1 MTTEK
6 LYYQNMYLARCEAV
20 ITAVREDGI
29 ITDRTVAFAEG
40 GGQIGDIGQ
49 IIKDNI
55 KIPFF
60 DTIKGIGT
68 PLVIQDFPLI
78 QINTPIIHKISPND
92 ADKFLIGDKVAIEI
106 DILHRIKTT
115 IHHSAIHLA
124 LMAAKK
130 YRPDITEY
138 IKGCSITTD
147 SARLDFASQDRF
159 SDIDMEN
166 INVEV
171 MRMIDANMPIETF
184 KHNGI
189 EDAWDWKCG
198 DFVIP
203 CGGTHADK
211 TSQIGKVTV
220 KRKTKGKGIER
231 MIVVVADQS
240 LHVRDYTF

>member
-1 MTTEK
+1 MITEK
-6 LYYQNMYLARCEAV
+6 LYYQNMYLANCEAV
-20 ITAVREDGI
+20 VTAVRENGI
-29 ITDRTVAFAEG
+29 ITDRTVAFPEG
-40 GGQIGDIGQ
+40 GGQIGDMGVV
-49 IIKDNI
+49 IKNGI

-60 DTIKGIGT
+60 DTLKGIGT

-78 QINTPIIHKISPND
+78 QINTPVIHKMNPQD
-92 ADKFLIGDKVAIEI
+92 ANKFFAGDKVVIEI

-130 YRPDITEY
+130 YRPDIVEY

-166 INVEV
+166 INTEV
-171 MRMIDANMPIETF
+171 AQIIEANMPIETF

-198 DFVIP
+198 DFIIS
-203 CGGTHADK
+203 CGGMHVDK
-211 TSQIGKVTV
+211 TSKIGKVIV
-220 KRKTKGKGIER
+220 RRKTKGKGIER
-231 MIVVVADQS
+231 MIVNVCDELLCENHYIS
-240 LHVRDYTF
+240 